1 MSRKRPKRAEPKI
14 NGRKGTVIVDE
25 AAAIGLTA
33 DNDPQDDPNDL
44 SNIKILLKYQA
55 SAIALSHEHELLVI
69 EKSRRTGITYGFA
82 ADAVLVASPA
92 VGAENVYYIAY
103 NLDMTREFIG
113 YCGDFAKAF
122 NEAATLSDEFL
133 FDDGS
138 EKGIKALRIDFPSG
152 KSIVALS
159 SRPRSLRGMQGKV
172 IIDEAAFHDELKE
185 LLKAAL
191 ALTMW
196 GSHVVVISTHNGDE
210 NPFNELITEIREGK
224 RDGAVMRLT
233 LKEAMADGLFKRI
246 CLRNGQKWSAEAERQ
261 WEAKL
266 RKRYGEDAAEEL
278 DVIPSAGS
286 GVYLAT
292 AVIQR
297 AMDPG
302 LPVLRLHCPTGFAM
316 REDEERT
323 SFVRD
328 WLQQE
333 VAPLLNTFEAD
344 FSTFFGQDFA
354 RNGDVSPLAFGQLDN
369 SENLIVRFILEMR
382 DVPFREQEYVLNW
395 IIERVPR
402 FCGGKMDARG
412 NGQSLA
418 EFSQQKWGA
427 GRIEAVMATDNV
439 YLSYMPLLKSRIED
453 RTIRMPFDDGTKD
466 DLRMVKRVRG
476 IPKIPQGSVR
486 SQADGDKGNKRHGDN
501 AIALMH
507 LVAAANDNVF
517 GPIETASTGE
527 QRGGAGDFTIT
538 TTGFGTVA
546 RRSFGIGF

>member
-1 MSRKRPKRAEPKI
+1 MTRKTLEAGAAAKAASVKHRGKQ
-14 NGRKGTVIVDE
+14 GTVIIDE
-25 AAAIGLTA
+25 AASFSQDDTA
-33 DNDPQDDPNDL
+33 DL
-44 SNIKILLKYQA
+44 SDIKILLKYQA

-69 EKSRRTGITYGFA
+69 EKSRRTGITYGFG
-82 ADAVLVASPA
+82 ADAVLTACPA

-113 YCGDFAKAF
+113 YCGLFAKAF
-122 NEAATLSDEFL
+122 NEVASDANEFL

-159 SRPRSLRGMQGKV
+159 SKPRSLRGMQGKV
-172 IIDEAAFHDELKE
+172 IVDEAAFHDDLAG
-185 LLKAAL
+185 LIKAAL

-196 GSHVVVISTHNGDE
+196 GSHVVIISTHNGDE
-210 NPFNELITEIREGK
+210 NPFNELINEIREGK

-233 LKEAMADGLFKRI
+233 LKEALADGLFKRI
-246 CLRNGQKWSAEAERQ
+246 CLRNKKKWSPEAERI

-266 RKRYGEDAAEEL
+266 RKRYGEDSAEEL
-278 DVIPSAGS
+278 DVIPSAGT

-297 AMDPG
+297 AMDPS
-302 LPVLRLHCPTGFAM
+302 LPILRLHCPKGFAM

-323 SFVRD
+323 GYVRD
-328 WLQQE
+328 WLEQE
-333 VAPLLNTFEAD
+333 VAPLLKTFD
-344 FSTFFGQDFA
+344 GDLSTFFGQDFA
-354 RNGDVSPLAFGQLDN
+354 RTGDVSPLAFGQLDA

-395 IIERVPR
+395 ILERVPR
-402 FCGGKMDARG
+402 FSGGKMDARG
-412 NGQSLA
+412 NGQALA
-418 EFSQQKWGA
+418 EFAQQKWGA
-427 GRIEAVMATDNV
+427 GRVEAVMASDNV
-439 YLSYMPLLKSRIED
+439 YLSYMPLLKSRIQD

-466 DLRMVKRVRG
+466 DLRMIKQVRG
-476 IPKIPQGSVR
+476 VPKIPQGSVK
-486 SQADGDKGNKRHGDN
+486 SQAEGDQGNKRHGDN

-517 GPIETASTGE
+517 GPIETAATG
-527 QRGGAGDFTIT
+527 QHRTGAGDFSIT